1 MQTVHS
7 LAALRTALAAR
18 PAPVLVATM
27 GSLHAGH
34 IALLAR
40 ARALADGAPGTVP
53 VVASIFVNRL
63 QFGPSEDFDRY
74 PRGLARDAALLE
86 QAGCDLLFAPDE
98 ATMYPEPQ
106 TFRVRPD
113 PDLAGRLEGEQR
125 PGHFEGMATVVMKL
139 FQMVQPSAATFGKK
153 DYQQLL
159 IVRRMVA
166 QFAMPLAIEPVETVR
181 EPDGLALSSRNV
193 NLGAAE
199 RAEAPRL
206 NATLRWLAAQ
216 AEAAADPARLAALEA
231 EAMARLAERGWT
243 PGYVT
248 LRRRSDLRPPGGGDG
263 PGHLVALGAA
273 RLGTVR
279 LIDNLEC

>member
-7 LAALRTALAAR
+7 LAALRAALAVR
-18 PAPVLVATM
+18 PAPVLVPTM

-34 IALLAR
+34 MALVAR
-40 ARALADGAPGTVP
+40 ARAVADGAP

-63 QFGPSEDFDRY
+63 QFGAGEDFDRY
-74 PRGLARDAALLE
+74 PRGLTRDAALLE

-98 ATMYPEPQ
+98 AAIYPEPQ

-113 PDLAGRLEGEQR
+113 PALADLLEGAQR
-125 PGHFEGMATVVMKL
+125 PGHFEGMATVVLKL
-139 FQMVQPSAATFGKK
+139 FQMVQPRAALFGKK

-166 QFAMPLAIEPVETVR
+166 QFAIPLAIEPVETVR
-181 EPDGLALSSRNV
+181 EPDGLAMSSRNV
-193 NLGAAE
+193 NLAAAE

-206 NATLRWLAAQ
+206 HATLRWLAGQ
-216 AEAAADPARLAALEA
+216 AEAAADPARRTALEA
-231 EAMARLAERGWT
+231 EAMRRLGEHGWV
-243 PGYVT
+243 PGYAT
-248 LRRRSDLRPPGGGDG
+248 LRRRADLYPPGGGDG
-263 PGHLVALGAA
+263 PGRLVALGAA
-273 RLGTVR
+273 RLGAVR

>member
-1 MQTVHS
+1 MHTVHT
-7 LAALRTALAAR
+7 LAALRDALAAR
-18 PAPVLVATM
+18 PAPMFVPTM
-27 GSLHAGH
+27 GSLHDGH
-34 IALLAR
+34 MALLAR
-40 ARALADGAPGTVP
+40 ARALADGIPGGVP

-63 QFGPSEDFDRY
+63 QFGPREDFDRY

-86 QAGCDLLFAPDE
+86 AGGCDLLFAPDE
-98 ATMYPEPQ
+98 AAMYPAPQ

-113 PDLAGRLEGEQR
+113 PDLAGLLEGAER

-139 FQMVQPSAATFGKK
+139 FQMVQPHAAMFGKK

-166 QFAMPLAIEPVETVR
+166 EFAMPVAIEPVETVR
-181 EPDGLALSSRNV
+181 EPDGLAMSSRNV
-193 NLGAAE
+193 NLAAAE

-206 NATLRWLAAQ
+206 HATLRWLAER
-216 AEAAADPARLAALEA
+216 AEGAADPARLAALEA
-231 EAMARLAERGWT
+231 EAMARLADHGWA
-243 PGYVT
+243 PSYVT
-248 LRRRSDLRPPGGGDG
+248 LRRRADLHPPGRGDA
-263 PGHLVALGAA
+263 PGSLVALGAA